1 MSEKNYWPHFIIA
14 LVVFAIGL
22 GVWTVRVAVDN
33 PVQLDNSFMMKY
45 QDVDNNYY
53 QIEQAARKFDQ
64 KYSLAFEN
72 RKLKVGKNDLIFVVT
87 TKDGKPVTNAKVEVL
102 VARPDTTKYDKH
114 IIAHFKNGR
123 YVATVDLPLEGRWD
137 VNVKV
142 TIDKETYKFSKFKRS
157 TRRII
162 EDKLKNS

>member
-14 LVVFAIGL
+14 LVVFAIAL

-53 QIEQAARKFDQ
+53 KIEQAARNFDKHFTFTFQ
-64 KYSLAFEN
+64 NK
-72 RKLKVGKNDLIFVVT
+72 KLKVGKNLLVFEVK
-87 TKDGKPVTNAKVEVL
+87 TKDGKPVENAKVEVL
-102 VARPDTTKYDKH
+102 VTRPDTTKYDKQLQ
-114 IIAHFKNGR
+114 AKYSDGK
-123 YVATVDLPLEGRWD
+123 YVAIVDLGLEGRWD
-137 VNVKV
+137 IAVKV
-142 TIDKETYKFSKFKRS
+142 TIDDNTYRFFKFKRS